1 MEFSNPFADTA
12 PRRNFTAPID
22 SQIQRPSTSAGETSH
37 ALVDTLY
44 SHPSVKI
51 ISFTAGNRPPTLGP
65 TPPNTP
71 TSVEP
76 GSLPWSS
83 HLERTIAVGHF
94 RIYRAPGSITFLN
107 CGSALQPIFPK
118 SQAWCVDEDSSKFI
132 LQIRRPQYWRIEV
145 PVDDPEDVRRAQLLR
160 EVFGQILQFEK
171 TECPFQRSFT
181 VELPERPQTPVIKKP
196 WTPARRSSESIIPT
210 PVSAIT
216 IPAQIA
222 RVHRGPPKDD
232 TIRVRKRR
240 ATGTTSQSTLPTSDD
255 LFRIQEHNIV
265 SVPDITLSSQPE
277 EEPQQPE
284 SLSSLSFTRTSLIPS
299 GQQTSHSVAAPPQLT
314 LITAPHVTEPS
325 SIRQLDSHAPEI
337 PGSQSSVTSRDSFH
351 SVRSCSSHIL
361 PPSPPLSKPTSPSG
375 SSCPPGKRNE
385 PAEDS
390 STLTLDRANRSN
402 ISQTSDTSPVA
413 IDRSATSSSTFH
425 GTAPSSTHDTDSP
438 CSPTTTRLI
447 LVTPSPNASPTSRSR
462 SPSVSSRRSLIRGRP
477 TTSSSISPSRRALSP
492 LPRAADLFAPRRRAP
507 STSKL
512 EVVRKLPMTVI
523 NKSFEILMAP
533 PTHLMSLMLTV
544 AARITAGQKSGAV
557 LGSGEGGERI
567 PVQWDLSDETED
579 TSSFPQRKSLAATT
593 LFSSVRRWSVSHVS
607 NDDDH
612 LPPHMRGRERGMSL
626 KMAGSFP
633 ESDEEGE
640 HDDGDGGST
649 SDSSHGSHEPSARRN
664 GALKADDGL
673 RLDGAGIGGPED
685 DPQFDWNQSM
695 GVD

>member
-1 MEFSNPFADTA
+1 MVFPPGKNYCCRYVSKREEHLRLRQSN
-12 PRRNFTAPID
+12 NIIFT
-22 SQIQRPSTSAGETSH
+22 
-37 ALVDTLY
+37 
-44 SHPSVKI
+44 
-51 ISFTAGNRPPTLGP
+51 
-65 TPPNTP
+65 
-71 TSVEP
+71 
-76 GSLPWSS
+76 
-83 HLERTIAVGHF
+83 GHF

-145 PVDDPEDVRRAQLLR
+145 PVEDPEDIQRAQLLR
-160 EVFGQILQFEK
+160 EVFDQILQFEK

-181 VELPERPQTPVIKKP
+181 VELPERPQTPVIKRP
-196 WTPARRSSESIIPT
+196 WTPARRSSESTIPT

-240 ATGTTSQSTLPTSDD
+240 ATGTTSQSALPASDD
-255 LFRIQEHNIV
+255 LFRIQEDNAV
-265 SVPDITLSSQPE
+265 SVPDITLTSQPE

-284 SLSSLSFTRTSLIPS
+284 ASSRSFTRTPLIPS
-299 GQQTSHSVAAPPQLT
+299 GQQTSHSVVAPPQLT
-314 LITAPHVTEPS
+314 LVTVPHSTEPS
-325 SIRQLDSHAPEI
+325 IHQLDGHAPDMA
-337 PGSQSSVTSRDSFH
+337 GSLSSVTSRDSFH
-351 SVRSCSSHIL
+351 SVRSCNSHIL

-375 SSCPPGKRNE
+375 LLGKNSE
-385 PAEDS
+385 PADDH
-390 STLTLDRANRSN
+390 STLMSDTGNRSN
-402 ISQTSDTSPVA
+402 IPQTSNTSPIAV
-413 IDRSATSSSTFH
+413 DRSAISSSTFD
-425 GTAPSSTHDTDSP
+425 GRAPSSTHDIDSP
-438 CSPTTTRLI
+438 CSPTTAGLI
-447 LVTPSPNASPTSRSR
+447 LVTPSPNASPTSRSP
-462 SPSVSSRRSLIRGRP
+462 SPSLTRRRSLIRGRA

-492 LPRAADLFAPRRRAP
+492 LPRAAELFAPRQRAP
-507 STSKL
+507 SFSSSKL

-579 TSSFPQRKSLAATT
+579 SPGFHQQQKPPAAAAAP
-593 LFSSVRRWSVSHVS
+593 FSSGRRWSVSHVG

-633 ESDEEGE
+633 ESDEESENDDNGNTSSST
-640 HDDGDGGST
+640 HDL
-649 SDSSHGSHEPSARRN
+649 HEPAARRI
-664 GALKADDGL
+664 GAAKADDDGL
-673 RLDGAGIGGPED
+673 RLDGITED
-685 DPQFDWNQSM
+685 DPKFDWSQSM

>member
-1 MEFSNPFADTA
+1 MEFSNPFADTV
-12 PRRNFTAPID
+12 PRRNFTAPIG
-22 SQIQRPSTSAGETSH
+22 SQIQRPSTSAGETSN

-44 SHPSVKI
+44 DHPSVKI
-51 ISFTAGNRPPTLGP
+51 TSFTAGSRPPTLGP
-65 TPPNTP
+65 TPPDTP
-71 TSVEP
+71 TGVEP

-118 SQAWCVDEDSSKFI
+118 SQAWCVDEHSSKFI

-145 PVDDPEDVRRAQLLR
+145 PVDDPEDIRRAQLLR
-160 EVFGQILQFEK
+160 EVFDQILQFEK

-181 VELPERPQTPVIKKP
+181 VELPERPQTPAIKRP

-232 TIRVRKRR
+232 TIKVRKRR
-240 ATGTTSQSTLPTSDD
+240 ATGTTSQSAFPTSDD
-255 LFRIQEHNIV
+255 LFRIQEHNAV
-265 SVPDITLSSQPE
+265 SIPDITLSSQPD

-284 SLSSLSFTRTSLIPS
+284 SFSRTSSFTRTPLIPS

-314 LITAPHVTEPS
+314 LVTVPHSTEPS
-325 SIRQLDSHAPEI
+325 IHQLDGHAPEI
-337 PGSQSSVTSRDSFH
+337 SGSLSSVTSRDSFH
-351 SVRSCSSHIL
+351 SVRSCNSHIL

-375 SSCPPGKRNE
+375 SSCLHGKNTE
-385 PAEDS
+385 PKEDFSILTSDRADRSNMPQTS
-390 STLTLDRANRSN
+390 ST
-402 ISQTSDTSPVA
+402 SPIAV
-413 IDRSATSSSTFH
+413 DRSATSSSTFD
-425 GTAPSSTHDTDSP
+425 GTAPSSTHEIDSP
-438 CSPTTTRLI
+438 CSPTTAGLI
-447 LVTPSPNASPTSRSR
+447 LVTPPNASPTSRSR
-462 SPSVSSRRSLIRGRP
+462 SPSITSRRSLIRGRA

-492 LPRAADLFAPRRRAP
+492 LPRVADLFAPRRRAP
-507 STSKL
+507 SISSSKL

-579 TSSFPQRKSLAATT
+579 SPGFHQRKPTPAAAP
-593 LFSSVRRWSVSHVS
+593 LFSSGRRWSVSHVG

-633 ESDEEGE
+633 ESSDE
-640 HDDGDGGST
+640 DDDDNDST
-649 SDSSHGSHEPSARRN
+649 SNSTHGPHEPPTARRI
-664 GALKADDGL
+664 GAPKDDDGL
-673 RLDGAGIGGPED
+673 RLDGAGNGIPEND
-685 DPQFDWNQSM
+685 AKFDWNQSM

>member
-1 MEFSNPFADTA
+1 MEFSNPFADTV
-12 PRRNFTAPID
+12 PRRNFTAPIG
-22 SQIQRPSTSAGETSH
+22 SQMQRPSTSAGETSN

-44 SHPSVKI
+44 DHPSVKI
-51 ISFTAGNRPPTLGP
+51 TSFTAGTRPPTLGP
-65 TPPNTP
+65 PPPDTP
-71 TSVEP
+71 TAVEP

-118 SQAWCVDEDSSKFI
+118 SQAWCVDEHSSKFI

-145 PVDDPEDVRRAQLLR
+145 PVDDPEDIRRAQLLR
-160 EVFGQILQFEK
+160 EVFDQILQFEK

-181 VELPERPQTPVIKKP
+181 VELPERPQTPVIKRP

-232 TIRVRKRR
+232 TIKVRKRR
-240 ATGTTSQSTLPTSDD
+240 ATGTTSQSAFPTSDD
-255 LFRIQEHNIV
+255 LFRIQEDNAV
-265 SVPDITLSSQPE
+265 SVPDITLSSQPD
-277 EEPQQPE
+277 EEPQQLE
-284 SLSSLSFTRTSLIPS
+284 SWSRIFTRAPLIPS

-314 LITAPHVTEPS
+314 LVTVPHSTEPS
-325 SIRQLDSHAPEI
+325 IHQLDGHVPEI
-337 PGSQSSVTSRDSFH
+337 SGSLSSVTSRDSFH
-351 SVRSCSSHIL
+351 STSS
-361 PPSPPLSKPTSPSG
+361 TSPI
-375 SSCPPGKRNE
+375 
-385 PAEDS
+385 A
-390 STLTLDRANRSN
+390 
-402 ISQTSDTSPVA
+402 V
-413 IDRSATSSSTFH
+413 DRSATSSSTFD
-425 GTAPSSTHDTDSP
+425 GTAPSSTHEIDSP
-438 CSPTTTRLI
+438 CSPTTAGLI
-447 LVTPSPNASPTSRSR
+447 LVTPPNASPTSRSR
-462 SPSVSSRRSLIRGRP
+462 SPSITSRRSLIRGRA

-492 LPRAADLFAPRRRAP
+492 LPRVADLFAPRRRAP
-507 STSKL
+507 SVSSSKL
-512 EVVRKLPMTVI
+512 EVVRKLPMAVI

-579 TSSFPQRKSLAATT
+579 SSGFHQRKPTPAAAAP
-593 LFSSVRRWSVSHVS
+593 FSSGRRWSVSHVVG

-633 ESDEEGE
+633 ESSDE
-640 HDDGDGGST
+640 DDDDNDDST
-649 SDSSHGSHEPSARRN
+649 SNSTHGRPHEPTARRI
-664 GALKADDGL
+664 GAPKDDDGL
-673 RLDGAGIGGPED
+673 RLDGAGNGIIPEN
-685 DPQFDWNQSM
+685 DPKFDWNQSM

>member
-1 MEFSNPFADTA
+1 MVFALGENHRSRYVARQITYGFDILTI
-12 PRRNFTAPID
+12 PKFT
-22 SQIQRPSTSAGETSH
+22 
-37 ALVDTLY
+37 
-44 SHPSVKI
+44 
-51 ISFTAGNRPPTLGP
+51 
-65 TPPNTP
+65 
-71 TSVEP
+71 
-76 GSLPWSS
+76 
-83 HLERTIAVGHF
+83 GHF

-118 SQAWCVDEDSSKFI
+118 SQAWCVEEDSSKFI

-145 PVDDPEDVRRAQLLR
+145 PVDDPEDIRRAQLLR
-160 EVFGQILQFEK
+160 EVFDQILQFEK

-181 VELPERPQTPVIKKP
+181 VELPERPQTPVIKRP

-240 ATGTTSQSTLPTSDD
+240 ATGTTSQSTYPTSDD
-255 LFRIQEHNIV
+255 LFKIQEDKPV
-265 SVPDITLSSQPE
+265 SIPDITLSSQPE

-284 SLSSLSFTRTSLIPS
+284 ASTRTSVRGPLIPS

-314 LITAPHVTEPS
+314 LVTVPHSSEPS
-325 SIRQLDSHAPEI
+325 THQLDGHAPDI
-337 PGSQSSVTSRDSFH
+337 AGSLSLVTSRDSFH
-351 SVRSCSSHIL
+351 SVRSCNSHTL
-361 PPSPPLSKPTSPSG
+361 PPSPPLSKPTSPSA
-375 SSCPPGKRNE
+375 SSSPLGRTTGTSE
-385 PAEDS
+385 EFSA
-390 STLTLDRANRSN
+390 LTLDISDRSN
-402 ISQTSDTSPVA
+402 IPQALRADPIA
-413 IDRSATSSSTFH
+413 ADGA
-425 GTAPSSTHDTDSP
+425 TDSP
-438 CSPTTTRLI
+438 CSPTTTGLI

-462 SPSVSSRRSLIRGRP
+462 SPSITSRRPLIRGRP
-477 TTSSSISPSRRALSP
+477 TTSSSISPNRRDLSP
-492 LPRAADLFAPRRRAP
+492 LPRAADLLVPRRRAP
-507 STSKL
+507 SVSSSKL

-567 PVQWDLSDETED
+567 PVQWDLTDHETED
-579 TSSFPQRKSLAATT
+579 HSPGFHRHQGQPTAVTATAPSFTAG
-593 LFSSVRRWSVSHVS
+593 RRWSSASHAVH
-607 NDDDH
+607 DDDHHHHH

-633 ESDEEGE
+633 ESDEEGD
-640 HDDGDGGST
+640 HDDNYEGS
-649 SDSSHGSHEPSARRN
+649 SSHWNSAYEPHTARRI
-664 GALKADDGL
+664 GAPKADDDDGL
-673 RLDGAGIGGPED
+673 SLDGITED
-685 DPQFDWNQSM
+685 EPRFDWKRQSM

>member
-1 MEFSNPFADTA
+1 MEFSNPFADTV
-12 PRRNFTAPID
+12 PRRNFTAPIG
-22 SQIQRPSTSAGETSH
+22 SHIQRPSTSAGETSN

-44 SHPSVKI
+44 DHPSVKI
-51 ISFTAGNRPPTLGP
+51 TSFTAGSRPATLGP
-65 TPPNTP
+65 IPPDSP
-71 TSVEP
+71 TGVEP

-118 SQAWCVDEDSSKFI
+118 SQAWCVDEDSSKYI
-132 LQIRRPQYWRIEV
+132 LQIRRPQYWRIEL
-145 PVDDPEDVRRAQLLR
+145 PVDDPEDIRRAQLLR
-160 EVFGQILQFEK
+160 EVFDQVLQFEK

-181 VELPERPQTPVIKKP
+181 VELPERPQTPVIKRP
-196 WTPARRSSESIIPT
+196 WTPARRSSESIIPI
-210 PVSAIT
+210 PVTAIT

-232 TIRVRKRR
+232 TIRVPKRR
-240 ATGTTSQSTLPTSDD
+240 ATGARSQSAIPASDD
-255 LFRIQEHNIV
+255 LFRIQEDNAV
-265 SVPDITLSSQPE
+265 SVPDITLTSQPE

-284 SLSSLSFTRTSLIPS
+284 ASSRSFTRTPLIPS

-314 LITAPHVTEPS
+314 LVTVPHSTAP
-325 SIRQLDSHAPEI
+325 SIHQLDGHVPDIA
-337 PGSQSSVTSRDSFH
+337 GSLSSVTSRDSFH
-351 SVRSCSSHIL
+351 SVRSCNSHIL

-375 SSCPPGKRNE
+375 SSCEPGKNTE
-385 PAEDS
+385 PAEDFS
-390 STLTLDRANRSN
+390 IFTSERADRSN
-402 ISQTSDTSPVA
+402 IPQTSNTSPIAV
-413 IDRSATSSSTFH
+413 DRSATSSSTFG
-425 GTAPSSTHDTDSP
+425 GTAPCPTHDDDSP
-438 CSPTTTRLI
+438 CSPTTAGLI

-462 SPSVSSRRSLIRGRP
+462 SPSLTRRRSLIRGRA

-492 LPRAADLFAPRRRAP
+492 LPRAAELFAPRQRAP
-507 STSKL
+507 SFSSSKL

-557 LGSGEGGERI
+557 LGSGERGERI
-567 PVQWDLSDETED
+567 PVQWDLSDEAED
-579 TSSFPQRKSLAATT
+579 GPGVHPQRKAPPTVTAP
-593 LFSSVRRWSVSHVS
+593 FSSGTGRRWSVSNVG

-633 ESDEEGE
+633 ESD
-640 HDDGDGGST
+640 DDDDDHNGS
-649 SDSSHGSHEPSARRN
+649 SSNFANGPHELAARRI
-664 GALKADDGL
+664 GAPKSADDGF
-673 RLDGAGIGGPED
+673 RLDEITED
-685 DPQFDWNQSM
+685 EPKFDWSQSM

>member
-12 PRRNFTAPID
+12 PRRNFTAPIG
-22 SQIQRPSTSAGETSH
+22 SYVQRPSTSAGETSH

-44 SHPSVKI
+44 DHPSVKI
-51 ISFTAGNRPPTLGP
+51 TSFTAGGRPSTLGP
-65 TPPNTP
+65 TPPGTP
-71 TSVEP
+71 TGVEP

-118 SQAWCVDEDSSKFI
+118 SQAWCVEEDSSKFI

-145 PVDDPEDVRRAQLLR
+145 PVDDPEDIRRAQLLR
-160 EVFGQILQFEK
+160 EVFDQILQFEK

-181 VELPERPQTPVIKKP
+181 VELPERPQTPVIKRP

-240 ATGTTSQSTLPTSDD
+240 ATGTASQSTFPTSED
-255 LFRIQEHNIV
+255 LFKIQEDKPV
-265 SVPDITLSSQPE
+265 SIPDITLSSQPE

-284 SLSSLSFTRTSLIPS
+284 ASMRTSSGGPLIPS
-299 GQQTSHSVAAPPQLT
+299 GQQTSHSVVAPPQLT
-314 LITAPHVTEPS
+314 LVTVPHSSEPS
-325 SIRQLDSHAPEI
+325 LHQLDGHVPDIA
-337 PGSQSSVTSRDSFH
+337 GSLSSVTSRDSFH
-351 SVRSCSSHIL
+351 SVRSCNSHIL
-361 PPSPPLSKPTSPSG
+361 PPSPPLSKPTSPSA
-375 SSCPPGKRNE
+375 SSSLPGKTTNL
-385 PAEDS
+385 AEDFS
-390 STLTLDRANRSN
+390 ALTLDMTDRSN
-402 ISQTSDTSPVA
+402 IPQTSHADPIAVDGA
-413 IDRSATSSSTFH
+413 
-425 GTAPSSTHDTDSP
+425 TDSP
-438 CSPTTTRLI
+438 CSPTATGPL

-462 SPSVSSRRSLIRGRP
+462 SSSITNHRPLIRGRP
-477 TTSSSISPSRRALSP
+477 TTSSSISPNRRDLSP
-492 LPRAADLFAPRRRAP
+492 LPRAADLLVPRRRAP
-507 STSKL
+507 SVSSKL

-567 PVQWDLSDETED
+567 PVQWDLTDHDAED
-579 TSSFPQRKSLAATT
+579 HSPGFHLQHQGKAQATT
-593 LFSSVRRWSVSHVS
+593 ATSPFSSSGRRWSSASHAVH
-607 NDDDH
+607 DGDHHHH

-633 ESDEEGE
+633 ESDEEGD
-640 HDDGDGGST
+640 HDDNT
-649 SDSSHGSHEPSARRN
+649 WNHYESHAARRI
-664 GALKADDGL
+664 GAPKADDDDDDDDGL
-673 RLDGAGIGGPED
+673 SLDGITED
-685 DPQFDWNQSM
+685 EPRFDWKRQSM